1 MRSDIIKLHL
11 LFSKQ
16 IDLYDV
22 KYLYDSADSKKPVDM
37 NNYKIEKSKFFESSS
52 SKEKLDKLDKVEVNK
67 IFDKYKFFFHES
79 FKTEENEEKNKIVL
93 ETLIDI
99 CQFLGGK
106 VVDSLRL
113 SDICIVSK
121 KEKENFPPF
130 IKIVNTEF
138 LIDSIRFLKFPDT
151 EEEKYCFKKVQKK
164 KIKNN

>member
-22 KYLYDSADSKKPVDM
+22 KYLYDSADSKKPIDM
-37 NNYKIEKSKFFESSS
+37 MNYKLEKTKFFESPS
-52 SKEKLDKLDKVEVNK
+52 SKDKLDKLENSK

-79 FKTEENEEKNKIVL
+79 FKNEESEENNKLVL
-93 ETLIDI
+93 ETLTEI
-99 CQFLGGK
+99 CEFLGGK

-113 SDICIVSK
+113 SDICIVKK

-138 LIDSIRFLKFPDT
+138 LIDSIRFMKFPDT
-151 EEEKYCFKKVQKK
+151 DEEKYSFKKVQKK
-164 KIKNN
+164 KIKNK